1 MRKIILFC
9 IGVLLLGCS
18 KDSPPKGP
26 EAALLTFPERNSE
39 CTTGTDLNAVT
50 SQVEF
55 RWQTA
60 KFTDTYELRVTN
72 VNSGVSQTVT
82 TAALSARLPLEK
94 GALHR
99 WNVLT
104 RNEKT
109 EVVATSDTWQFY
121 NAGTETSYA
130 PFPAEIVSPES
141 GASVIR
147 DINNEI
153 TLQWIGA
160 DVDNDIA
167 GYEIYMD
174 TNNPPA
180 TIVGSPS
187 VSINSIQVTAA
198 SESVYYWKV
207 ITRDREGNTSDS
219 GVFSFRAL

>member
-1 MRKIILFC
+1 MRKIVWLFV
-9 IGVLLLGCS
+9 GLLLLGCS

-26 EAALLTFPERNSE
+26 EAAQLTFPEQNSE

-60 KFTDTYELRVTN
+60 NNTDTYELRVTN

-82 TAALSARLPLEK
+82 TAALSARLPLVK

-99 WNVLT
+99 WNVIT
-104 RNEKT
+104 RNAKT
-109 EVVATSDTWQFY
+109 ESTATSDTWQFY
-121 NAGTETSYA
+121 NAGSQTNYA
-130 PFPAEIVSPES
+130 PFPAEIISPES

-147 DINNEI
+147 DINNEV

-160 DVDNDIA
+160 DIENDIS
-167 GYEIYMD
+167 GYEVYLD
-174 TNNPPA
+174 TTNPP
-180 TIVGSPS
+180 TTLVGSPS
-187 VSINSIQVTAA
+187 VSINTIQVSVA
-198 SESVYYWKV
+198 SDTVYFWKV

>member
-1 MRKIILFC
+1 MLFV
-9 IGVLLLGCS
+9 GVLLLGCS

-26 EAALLTFPERNSE
+26 EAALLTFPEQNSE

-55 RWQTA
+55 RWQTS
-60 KFTDTYELRVTN
+60 KNTDTYELRVTN

-99 WNVLT
+99 WNVIT

-109 EVVATSDTWQFY
+109 DKIATSDTWQFY
-121 NAGTETSYA
+121 NAGSETSYA

-141 GASVIR
+141 GASVVR

-160 DVDNDIA
+160 DVDNDIT
-167 GYEIYMD
+167 GYEIYLD
-174 TNNPPA
+174 TANPPV
-180 TIVGSPS
+180 TLVGSPS
-187 VSINSIQVTAA
+187 VSINAVQVSVAA
-198 SESVYYWKV
+198 NTVYYWKV
-207 ITRDREGNTSDS
+207 VTRDREDNTSDS

>member
-1 MRKIILFC
+1 MRNIVWLFV
-9 IGVLLLGCS
+9 GLLLLGCS

-26 EAALLTFPERNSE
+26 EAAQLTFPEQNSE

-60 KFTDTYELRVTN
+60 NNTDTYELRVTN

-99 WNVLT
+99 WNVIT
-104 RNEKT
+104 RNAKT
-109 EVVATSDTWQFY
+109 ESTATSDTWQFY
-121 NAGTETSYA
+121 NAGSQTNYA
-130 PFPAEIVSPES
+130 PFPAEIISPES

-147 DINNEI
+147 DINNEV

-160 DVDNDIA
+160 DIENDIS
-167 GYEIYMD
+167 GYEVYLD
-174 TNNPPA
+174 TTNPP
-180 TIVGSPS
+180 TTLVGSPS
-187 VSINSIQVTAA
+187 VSINTIQVSVA
-198 SESVYYWKV
+198 SDTVYFWKV

>member
-1 MRKIILFC
+1 MRKVVLLC
-9 IGVLLLGCS
+9 VGLLLLGCS
-18 KDSPPKGP
+18 KDSPPKP
-26 EAALLTFPERNSE
+26 PVAALLSFPEQNSE
-39 CTTGTDLNAVT
+39 CTTGIDLNAVT

-60 KFTDTYELRVTN
+60 SNTDTYELRVTN

-99 WNVLT
+99 WNVVT

-109 EVVATSDTWQFY
+109 EITATSDTWQFY
-121 NAGTETSYA
+121 NAGSQTTYA

-160 DVDNDIA
+160 DVENDIA
-167 GYEIYMD
+167 GYEIYLD
-174 TNNPPA
+174 TNNPP
-180 TIVGSPS
+180 TTLVGSPS
-187 VSINSIQVTAA
+187 VSINNLQVSVMSNT
-198 SESVYYWKV
+198 VYYWKV
-207 ITRDREGNTSDS
+207 ITRDREENTSDS

>member
-1 MRKIILFC
+1 
-9 IGVLLLGCS
+9 
-18 KDSPPKGP
+18 
-26 EAALLTFPERNSE
+26 
-39 CTTGTDLNAVT
+39 
-50 SQVEF
+50 
-55 RWQTA
+55 
-60 KFTDTYELRVTN
+60 N